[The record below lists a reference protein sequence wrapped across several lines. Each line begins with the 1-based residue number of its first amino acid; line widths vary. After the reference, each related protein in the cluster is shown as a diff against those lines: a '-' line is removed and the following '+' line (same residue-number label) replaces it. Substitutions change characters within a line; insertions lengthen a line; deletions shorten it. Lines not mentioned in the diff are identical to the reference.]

1 MGKTRSHN
9 DNDIVIK
16 EIRNNDNDNDNVEEM
31 SSNLQKDVPKE
42 ISKLKLGIIRENFDN
57 CSRMVWQGGCEWT
70 R

>member
-16 EIRNNDNDNDNVEEM
+16 EIRNNDNDNVEEM
-31 SSNLQKDVPKE
+31 SSNLQKDVLKE

-57 CSRMVWQGGCEWT
+57 CSYMVWQGGVNG
-70 R
+70 RDN